1 MMEEAERHQLAEEV
15 QRLLISLCRVPSPSR
30 DERAIANILR
40 SRLEALGA
48 SVREDGAAGHTS
60 GNAGNLIAELPG
72 GRTERIVL
80 VAHMDTVPLVAG
92 EELAPVVEGSI
103 VRAGG
108 RQILGAD
115 DKAGVSIVLTLLER
129 LTQVP
134 FEERPTVVAVL
145 TVCEE
150 LGLLGA
156 QHLDMSALSADFAY
170 SFDGEVLVG
179 ELITAAVYKET
190 LTLRVVGRAAHA
202 ALEPER
208 GVHAILVAADVLR
221 ALPMGRVAADQ
232 VCNIGGI
239 SGGGPSNVVPAEV
252 VLTGEARAFGAERLE
267 ELIKTIETR
276 AVATARLHGACVE
289 VERRRLYDGYAVATD
304 AVPVAR
310 LMRVAAHHGIM
321 PRTVSS
327 IGGSDTNIFNQKGL
341 LTINVGIGMNEIHSV
356 NEWIDVSGLIRVIAW
371 VQEAILAQ

>member
-1 MMEEAERHQLAEEV
+1 MMGDERHQLVEEV
-15 QRLLISLCRVPSPSR
+15 QRLLISLCRIPSPSR
-30 DERAIANILR
+30 DERAIADMLR

-48 SVREDGAAGHTS
+48 SVREDGAAIRTG

-72 GRTERIVL
+72 GRIERIVL
-80 VAHMDTVPLVAG
+80 AAHMDTVPLVAG
-92 EELAPVVEGSI
+92 EELAPVVEGT
-103 VRAGG
+103 VMRASG

-129 LTQVP
+129 LAQVP
-134 FEERPTVVAVL
+134 FERRPTVIAVL

-156 QHLDMSALSADFAY
+156 QHLDVRALRADFAY
-170 SFDGEVLVG
+170 SFDGEVPVG
-179 ELITAAVYKET
+179 ELITAAVYKES

-221 ALPMGRVAADQ
+221 ALPIGRVAADQ

-267 ELIKTIETR
+267 ELIETIETR
-276 AVATARLHGACVE
+276 VVAAAKLCSALVE
-289 VERRRLYDGYAVATD
+289 VKRQRLYDGYAIATD

-310 LMRVAAHHGIM
+310 LMRVAEHHGIT

-341 LTINVGIGMNEIHSV
+341 ATVNIGVGMNEIHSV

-371 VQEAILAQ
+371 VEEAILAQ